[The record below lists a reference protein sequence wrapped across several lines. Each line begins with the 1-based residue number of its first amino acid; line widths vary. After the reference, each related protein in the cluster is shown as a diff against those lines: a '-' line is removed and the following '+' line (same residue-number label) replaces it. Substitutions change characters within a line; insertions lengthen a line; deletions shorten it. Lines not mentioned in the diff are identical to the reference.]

1 MSNDIIVIFYMKAQI
16 RNYYIKWKKTV
27 SFEYLLVHFMI
38 KSFPEILIDFFKKF
52 WKWGRRKL
60 DVSGRKN
67 APAHKLGLYI
77 LLYCAMSTRTDVYAQ
92 NVQVLLR

>member
-1 MSNDIIVIFYMKAQI
+1 MSLVLLKFKLITFTTILETYTIIPVIININMSNDIIVIFYMKAQI

-52 WKWGRRKL
+52 
-60 DVSGRKN
+60 
-67 APAHKLGLYI
+67 
-77 LLYCAMSTRTDVYAQ
+77 
-92 NVQVLLR
+92 